1 MRTPL
6 RRALRSFG
14 REGGRPLLA
23 MALPIIAE
31 QAFITLLGLVN
42 AGMAGKAGTDV
53 ASAVGLVNS
62 ITNLMTALFAA
73 IALGGT
79 VAVSRA
85 RGAEDPAAADR
96 AAFQCLRLSLFFSLA
111 AAAVLVPLSR
121 PAVELLFGA
130 SSAPVRS
137 HAAVYLGWTAAG
149 YPFLAL
155 TLAASGVLRGAGDA
169 RTPMGVNMVMN
180 LVSAAAGWLLIFGRA
195 GIPALGA
202 AGAGMAVGAA
212 RVAGTVLYA
221 AVLVR
226 GAASLDLFR
235 RGRGSGASGAA
246 GVAEPWSADLAVAGR
261 AAGLQAKSASAA
273 VLAVG
278 IPAAVESL
286 AFNGGKLLTQ
296 TYVAALG
303 PAAAAAD
310 YLASAVSSLM
320 LVPISSLQL
329 AVPPLVGAALGRRRP
344 DDARAVVG
352 LAVLWGSAVTAVL
365 VLPGGIFAEALL
377 GLSTDDGEVL
387 ALGTGVFRL
396 FCALAPLFW
405 AASFVV
411 PAGLRG
417 AGDGRYTMIISVVS
431 MWALRVG
438 LGYLLA
444 VPAGLGL
451 LGVWIAMGADWICR
465 SLLFLPRLK
474 GGVWVSRH

>member
-1 MRTPL
+1 
-6 RRALRSFG
+6 
-14 REGGRPLLA
+14 
-23 MALPIIAE
+23 MALPIMAE

-62 ITNLMTALFAA
+62 ITNLMTALFTAL
-73 IALGGT
+73 ALGGT

-85 RGAEDPAAADR
+85 RGAEDPGAADR
-96 AAFQCLRLSLFFSLA
+96 AAFQCLRLSLLASSA
-111 AAAVLVPLSR
+111 AAAALVPLAG

-130 SSAPVRS
+130 STAPVRS
-137 HAAVYLGWTAAG
+137 HAAVYLAWTAAG

-169 RTPMGVNMVMN
+169 RTPMGVNIAMN
-180 LVSAAAGWLLIFGRA
+180 LVNAAAGRLLIFGWA

-212 RVAGTVLYA
+212 RIAGTVLYA

-226 GAASLDLFR
+226 GAAGLDLFR
-235 RGRGSGASGAA
+235 GARRSGGSGGSGAA
-246 GVAEPWSADLAVAGR
+246 GLAGPERAAAVPVGR
-261 AAGLQAKSASAA
+261 AASLQAKAASAA

-310 YLASAVSSLM
+310 YLASAVSGLM

-377 GLSTDDGEVL
+377 GLSTDDAGVL
-387 ALGTGVFRL
+387 ALGSGVFRL
-396 FCALAPLFW
+396 FCALAPFFW
-405 AASFVV
+405 AASFLV

-417 AGDGRYTMIISVVS
+417 AGDGRYTMMVSVAS
-431 MWALRVG
+431 MWAVRVG

-451 LGVWIAMGADWICR
+451 MGVWIAMGADWICR
-465 SLLFLPRLK
+465 ALFYVPRLRS
-474 GGVWVSRH
+474 GAWVSRP